1 MAPKTLPSAEEYA
14 DVMLVVAGDMTKV
27 AFVKKHRR
35 AKETLYRWINELES
49 GTLEVDRNTEAVV
62 PQVVPQAD
70 IPDEVLENVDFDNGL
85 WMALENVQSEMA
97 KLNNERF
104 EVTIHLDDNDPV
116 LIVWLSDLHIGHT
129 ECDMRRLRKDLDVIR
144 STPGAYVILGGDL
157 LDNVNTMVTGRGM
170 HHEQLTPVEVQKYLV
185 EEFVEYLGSDKI
197 LGMILGNHD
206 EWSMKSDGF
215 NPIAYLSKKV
225 GVPYLGSF
233 GFINLVLGDVDYK
246 FLCLHQF
253 RMNSS
258 FNKTHAA
265 KRAMDFIGDAD
276 VVFTGH
282 KHDPAVES
290 AEVRRKSRV
299 FAQAGTYLK
308 RSVYGQR
315 LGFVEAPPDMPGVLL
330 WPDSKDVIPFKAG
343 FGRGVEILNLLRA
356 ENPAA

>member
-1 MAPKTLPSAEEYA
+1 MAPRLWPDKDEYA
-14 DVMLVVAGDMTKV
+14 DVMLVVAGDMTKA
-27 AFVKKHRR
+27 AFMKKHHR
-35 AKETLYRWINELES
+35 AKATLYRWIDDLEA
-49 GTLEVDRNTEAVV
+49 GTLEIKGNDVV
-62 PQVVPQAD
+62 PQVAPQSD

-85 WMALENVQSEMA
+85 WKALENVQSEMA

-129 ECDMRRLRKDLDVIR
+129 ECDMRRLRQDLDMIR
-144 STPGAYVILGGDL
+144 TTPGAYVILGGDL

-170 HHEQLTPVEVQKYLV
+170 HHEQLTPVEFQKYLV
-185 EEFVEYLGSDKI
+185 EEFVEYLGADKI

-233 GFINLVLGDVDYK
+233 GFINLVLGSEDYK
-246 FLCLHQF
+246 LLCLHQF

-258 FNKTHAA
+258 FNRLHAA
-265 KRAMDFIGDAD
+265 KRAMDFLGDAD

-282 KHDPAVES
+282 KHDA
-290 AEVRRKSRV
+290 AIEVAKVRQKNRF
-299 FAQAGTYLK
+299 FAQAGSYMRGSTYSK
-308 RSVYGQR
+308 R
-315 LGFVEAPPDMPGVLL
+315 LGFSGSTPEMPAILIYPNKRKIIGAHDAFDEGMWLL
-330 WPDSKDVIPFKAG
+330 NSARRDFVSG
-343 FGRGVEILNLLRA
+343 
-356 ENPAA
+356 AA